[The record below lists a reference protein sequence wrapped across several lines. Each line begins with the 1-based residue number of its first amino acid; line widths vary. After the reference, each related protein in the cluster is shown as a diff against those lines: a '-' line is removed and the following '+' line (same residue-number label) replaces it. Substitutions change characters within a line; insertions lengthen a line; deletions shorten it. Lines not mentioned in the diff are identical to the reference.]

1 MHRRLHQQ
9 LLCILS
15 RWLTFTVS
23 AAHFEQSFTFAFREP
38 DRRSQVIGLAA
49 MATVSVPAVVP
60 AADMPTEPN
69 STTTSYP
76 SLLQFQPFSSAVDVS
91 FWTELAR
98 LKLDILQL
106 SSAPLPILATYTTA
120 THARQPSQLLL
131 GSYSF
136 ARVNGAE
143 TPLQSDQCVY
153 DGRLCNANTI
163 DEFRRLDTNGL
174 LDALRDEVWSEIS
187 RARQGGAAEPQLNR
201 FLLLTYADLKAHKY
215 YYWFAFP
222 ALLHPSLAIHITAP
236 PQPIDTALS
245 AEQCSLI
252 VAAVKQLV
260 VPHVFQ
266 PPTAGEMD
274 TAASAVSSPFFVVH
288 LSNAV
293 STVHRLSQL
302 PSLLATSDP
311 ATSSILLGFID
322 PSSLPSHPGWPLR
335 NLLLYGA
342 VLGMRRARVLCF
354 RDLSTL
360 PGSPLSS
367 LVLDLSLSV
376 SEPAA
381 PLVSIVPRC
390 VGYERN
396 THNKLAPRLIDLSS
410 LMSPLVLAASS
421 VNLNLRLMRWRALPA
436 LNLPLL
442 ASTRCLLLGAGT
454 LGCAVARLLLAWGF
468 TRITFVDSGGVS
480 YSNPVRQSLYTWDDS
495 RQGKS
500 KAECA
505 AERLRDVYPGVQ
517 SSGVRCVIPMVGHW
531 SEKEDGEMRRGVSV
545 MERLVDEHDVVILLT
560 DSRESRWLPTLLC
573 AGKNK
578 LCMNAALGFDS
589 YLVMRHG
596 DNYYPNEP
604 RPTDASSSSSSTTKL
619 GCYFCGDVVAPTDS
633 SRDRTLDQQCTVTR
647 PGLAY
652 IASAYLVE
660 LLVNTLHHTQRQR
673 APAAPNA
680 HGLACL
686 PHQLRGF
693 LSSFEAV
700 KVEGARFAY
709 CSACSEAVVDGYVKG
724 GVEWVM
730 MAMRGGAEWLEEVSG
745 LSGMKRDLEQRMQQ
759 TDWAVDEADEDDE
772 LLDDVDDGM

>member
-1 MHRRLHQQ
+1 
-9 LLCILS
+9 
-15 RWLTFTVS
+15 
-23 AAHFEQSFTFAFREP
+23 
-38 DRRSQVIGLAA
+38 
-49 MATVSVPAVVP
+49 MATQAVSVPAQS
-60 AADMPTEPN
+60 TESHP
-69 STTTSYP
+69 SYP
-76 SLLQFQPFSSAVDVS
+76 SLLQFQPFSSTVDVS

-106 SSAPLPILATYTTA
+106 SSAPLAILATYTNA
-120 THARQPSQLLL
+120 AHARQPSQLLL

-136 ARVNGAE
+136 ARVTGAE
-143 TPLQSDQCVY
+143 GAQLPSDHCTY

-163 DEFRRLDTNGL
+163 DEFRQLDTNGL
-174 LDALRDEVWSEIS
+174 LDTLRDELWTDIVQA
-187 RARQGGAAEPQLNR
+187 ARGGAAVPQLNR

-222 ALLHPSLAIHITAP
+222 ALVHPSLAVHITAP
-236 PQPIDTALS
+236 PQSIDTALS
-245 AEQCSLI
+245 ATLCSQL
-252 VAAVKQLV
+252 VAAVKQLAA
-260 VPHVFQ
+260 
-266 PPTAGEMD
+266 PPFSQDSAAAVAGVS
-274 TAASAVSSPFFVVH
+274 TSAVPPSFFVIA
-288 LSNAV
+288 LSNDGLAV
-293 STVHRLSQL
+293 HALSQL
-302 PSLLATSDP
+302 PSLLASSHPT
-311 ATSSILLGFID
+311 TSSPLLLGFID
-322 PSSLPSHPGWPLR
+322 PSYLPSNPGWPLR
-335 NLLLYGA
+335 NLLLYAA
-342 VLGMRRARVLCF
+342 VLGIRQTRVLCF
-354 RDLSTL
+354 RDLSSS
-360 PGSPLSS
+360 GSS
-367 LVLDLSLSV
+367 LLSIVLDLSLTV
-376 SEPAA
+376 SSPDS
-381 PLVSIVPRC
+381 PLIANVPRC

-410 LMSPLVLAASS
+410 LMSPLVLASSS

-468 TRITFVDSGGVS
+468 TQITFVDSGVVS

-495 RQGKS
+495 REGKS

-505 AERLRDVYPGVQ
+505 AQRLRDVYPGVQ

-531 SEKEDGEMRRGVSV
+531 SEKEDQETRRGVSA

-560 DSRESRWLPTLLC
+560 DSRESRWLPTLMC

-596 DNYYPNEP
+596 DNHYMNEP
-604 RPTDASSSSSSTTKL
+604 KPADGNSSTSQL

-660 LLVNTLHHTQRQR
+660 LLVNTLHHPLRQR
-673 APAAPNA
+673 APPAPNA
-680 HGLACL
+680 QGLACL

-693 LSSFEAV
+693 LSSFDAV
-700 KVEGARFAY
+700 KVEGARFVY
-709 CSACSEAVVDGYVKG
+709 CSACSQAVVDGYVKG

-730 MAMRGGAEWLEEVSG
+730 QALRGGAEWLEEQSG
-745 LSGMKRDLEQRMQQ
+745 LSGMKREMEQRMQQ
-759 TDWAVDEADEDDE
+759 IDWAVDEADEEDE
-772 LLDDVDDGM
+772 LLEQVDDDI

>member
-1 MHRRLHQQ
+1 M
-9 LLCILS
+9 
-15 RWLTFTVS
+15 
-23 AAHFEQSFTFAFREP
+23 
-38 DRRSQVIGLAA
+38 
-49 MATVSVPAVVP
+49 
-60 AADMPTEPN
+60 
-69 STTTSYP
+69 
-76 SLLQFQPFSSAVDVS
+76 S

-106 SSAPLPILATYTTA
+106 SSTPLPILATYTTA
-120 THARQPSQLLL
+120 AHTRQPSQLLL

-136 ARVNGAE
+136 ARVSGADGAQ
-143 TPLQSDQCVY
+143 LRSDHCVY

-174 LDALRDEVWSEIS
+174 LDAMRDELWTDIVRST
-187 RARQGGAAEPQLNR
+187 QTGAGVPQLNR

-222 ALLHPSLAIHITAP
+222 ALIHPSLAIHINAP
-236 PQPIDTALS
+236 PQPIESQLPAD
-245 AEQCSLI
+245 QCSQL
-252 VAAVKQLV
+252 VAAIRQSTLSSSTQQPTDASTPA
-260 VPHVFQ
+260 VP
-266 PPTAGEMD
+266 PA
-274 TAASAVSSPFFVVH
+274 FFVVDMSGDRLAVHSLSELPH
-288 LSNAV
+288 LLARSS
-293 STVHRLSQL
+293 STV
-302 PSLLATSDP
+302 
-311 ATSSILLGFID
+311 ILGFVD
-322 PSSLPSHPGWPLR
+322 SSSLPSNPGWPLR
-335 NLLLYGA
+335 NLLLYAA
-342 VLGMRRARVLCF
+342 VLGMRHARVLCF
-354 RDLSTL
+354 RDIVSS
-360 PGSPLSS
+360 GSSLSS
-367 LVLDLSLSV
+367 IVLDLSLTV
-376 SEPAA
+376 SSPDT
-381 PLVSIVPRC
+381 PLTASVPRC

-396 THNKLAPRLIDLSS
+396 THSKLAPRLIDLSS
-410 LMSPLVLAASS
+410 LMSPLVLASSS

-468 TRITFVDSGGVS
+468 THITFVDSGGVS
-480 YSNPVRQSLYTWDDS
+480 YSNPVRQSLYTWEDS
-495 RQGKS
+495 REGKS

-505 AERLRDVYPGVQ
+505 AQRLRDVYPGVQ

-531 SEKEDGEMRRGVSV
+531 SEKEDEEIQRGVSV

-589 YLVMRHG
+589 YLVIRHG
-596 DNYYPNEP
+596 DNYYPSEP
-604 RPTDASSSSSSTTKL
+604 KPAVSSGTSQL

-660 LLVNTLHHTQRQR
+660 LLVNTLHHSQGQR

-680 HGLACL
+680 LGLACV

-700 KVEGARFAY
+700 KVEGARFVH

-730 MAMRGGAEWLEEVSG
+730 QALRGGAEWLEELSG
-745 LSGMKRDLEQRMQQ
+745 LSAMKRDMEQRMQQ

-772 LLDDVDDGM
+772 LLDDVDDDM